1 VVGPR
6 VGCKRTNALASVMV
20 VVVVAKIILRVKEG
34 GEESKLDWIAGALRY
49 SRKFGWKVKKDGW
62 IVEMDCRMDLLSG

>member
-1 VVGPR
+1 
-6 VGCKRTNALASVMV
+6 M
-20 VVVVAKIILRVKEG
+20 VAKIILRVKEG